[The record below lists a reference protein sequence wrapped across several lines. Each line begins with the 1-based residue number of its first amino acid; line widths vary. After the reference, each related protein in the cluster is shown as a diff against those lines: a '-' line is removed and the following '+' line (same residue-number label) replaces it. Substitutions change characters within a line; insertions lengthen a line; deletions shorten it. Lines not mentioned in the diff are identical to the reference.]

1 VLKNSKVVASL
12 ALANNQEDRMAQIN
26 VQNTKITVLDIDNKD
41 YICLT
46 DMAGAK
52 ENDVR
57 AADVIKNWLRN
68 RYTLEFLGTWETI
81 HNPGFKVVEFDHF
94 RKEAG
99 LPTFVLSCSEWI
111 EKTNQLSHT
120 YRRYQAES
128 NSSKAHCTAE
138 IFRVC

>member
-1 VLKNSKVVASL
+1 
-12 ALANNQEDRMAQIN
+12 MAQIN

-99 LPTFVLSCSEWI
+99 LPTCMLMKQICSMLQCSERLPRNGVM
-111 EKTNQLSHT
+111 KTP
-120 YRRYQAES
+120 
-128 NSSKAHCTAE
+128 C
-138 IFRVC
+138 

>member
-1 VLKNSKVVASL
+1 
-12 ALANNQEDRMAQIN
+12 MAQIN

-111 EKTNQLSHT
+111 EKTNQLS
-120 YRRYQAES
+120 RRTDGRAVG
-128 NSSKAHCTAE
+128 CL
-138 IFRVC
+138 FRANHSRVQNCGCVAQ

>member
-1 VLKNSKVVASL
+1 
-12 ALANNQEDRMAQIN
+12 MAQIN

-57 AADVIKNWLRN
+57 AFSPACVACRGFWLRN